1 MISSCQVRIAGGR
14 QADAVEN
21 ATGDTTRATNAV
33 RRHPWIL
40 TLCLT
45 AAVVAQPPGTSPEPI
60 RAPSVRYFG
69 VTCGPAS
76 PEGSS
81 TISILFGQVP
91 GHTVVEGYLYGTW
104 AYVDA
109 YDCKM
114 RGQAYL
120 LVGGSNQQA
129 GGVPL
134 PYLLPL
140 ALTMNHPCLAQV
152 SADAIVVDPVGLKG
166 KGSNYAS
173 AVASRVPNLAALSGQ
188 KLYLQWIVH
197 RWQTGMNCS
206 YYLPYFFTS
215 NAAEVTLRF

>member
-1 MISSCQVRIAGGR
+1 MRPHI
-14 QADAVEN
+14 
-21 ATGDTTRATNAV
+21 
-33 RRHPWIL
+33 WIL
-40 TLCLT
+40 TLWLT

-76 PEGSS
+76 PEGSP
-81 TISILFGQVP
+81 TIAVIFGQVP
-91 GHTVVEGYLYGTW
+91 GHTVVDADLYGTW
-104 AYVDA
+104 AYLGWF
-109 YDCKM
+109 DCKM

-152 SADAIVVDPVGLKG
+152 SSELIIK
-166 KGSNYAS
+166 S
-173 AVASRVPNLAALSGQ
+173 AVPLGGRGSSSSSYAGFAVPNVPAFFGQ
-188 KLYLQWIVH
+188 KLYLQWLVH
-197 RWQTGMNCS
+197 RWQTGINCV
-206 YYLPYFFTS
+206 YFPPYFFTS
-215 NAAEVTLRF
+215 NAAEVTFRF